1 MTNIIINSMYHPSSE
16 FIRFIGTQDD
26 FYDFIRIPVK
36 TKSYIF
42 WLPLLAIIFW
52 GASFIATKYLLD
64 KLTPETIIS
73 MRLILAISLLLIIA
87 LLQKRDFSINL
98 KSHGYILLLAII
110 AVFHLWIQVTGL
122 KFTTASNTGWI
133 IGTAPIF
140 MALLGLFFFKEKLNV
155 LKVTGIIIATF
166 GLLLLVGNGNPTNID
181 LIKNK
186 GDLLVLASAF
196 TWGIYSIVNKK
207 ISLNYSPVMTILY
220 LFIMMAIIIIPFTVS
235 DSTINSVKTLSGIGW
250 IAILFLGLLCSG
262 VAYVIWAFALRE
274 MESAKVGAY
283 LYFEPFV
290 TVIAAWILLKED
302 ITLFMILSGL
312 IITFGVFL
320 VNKD

>member
-1 MTNIIINSMYHPSSE
+1 M
-16 FIRFIGTQDD
+16 
-26 FYDFIRIPVK
+26 
-36 TKSYIF
+36 
-42 WLPLLAIIFW
+42 LAVLFW

-64 KLTPETIIS
+64 ELTPETIIS
-73 MRLILAISLLLIIA
+73 MRLVLAIIFLLTIA
-87 LLQKRDFSINL
+87 LIQKRDFTINF
-98 KSHGYILLLAII
+98 KSHSYILLLAVI

-140 MALLGLFFFKEKLNV
+140 MAILGLFFFKEKLDA

-186 GDLLVLASAF
+186 GDLLVLSSAF
-196 TWGIYSIVNKK
+196 TWGIYSMINKK
-207 ISLNYSPVMTILY
+207 ISLNYSPLMTILY
-220 LFIMMAIIIIPFTVS
+220 LFIMMAIIIIPFT
-235 DSTINSVKTLSGIGW
+235 INDTAVISVINLSGVGW
-250 IAILFLGLLCSG
+250 ISILFLGLLCSG
-262 VAYVIWAFALRE
+262 VSYVIWAYALRE

-290 TVIAAWILLKED
+290 TVIAAWIFLKED

-312 IITFGVFL
+312 IITAGVYL

>member
-1 MTNIIINSMYHPSSE
+1 MTLLPNNNII
-16 FIRFIGTQDD
+16 
-26 FYDFIRIPVK
+26 K

-64 KLTPETIIS
+64 ELTPETIIS
-73 MRLILAISLLLIIA
+73 MRLILAISLLLTIA

-98 KSHGYILLLAII
+98 ESHGYILILAII

-140 MALLGLFFFKEKLNV
+140 MALLGLFFFKEKLTV

-166 GLLLLVGNGNPTNID
+166 GLLMLVGNGNPANID

-196 TWGIYSIVNKK
+196 TWGIYSMVNKK

-220 LFIMMAIIIIPFTVS
+220 LFIMMAIIIIPFT
-235 DSTINSVKTLSGIGW
+235 INDGAIKSVINLSGLGW
-250 IAILFLGLLCSG
+250 VAILFLGLLCSG
-262 VAYVIWAFALRE
+262 VAYVIWAYALRE

-283 LYFEPFV
+283 LYFEPLV
-290 TVIAAWILLKED
+290 TVIAAWILLRED

-312 IITFGVFL
+312 IITAGVFL
-320 VNKD
+320 VNKE

>member
-1 MTNIIINSMYHPSSE
+1 M
-16 FIRFIGTQDD
+16 F
-26 FYDFIRIPVK
+26 
-36 TKSYIF
+36 
-42 WLPLLAIIFW
+42 AIVFW
-52 GASFIATKYLLD
+52 GASFIATKFLLD
-64 KLTPETIIS
+64 ELTPETIIS
-73 MRLILAISLLLIIA
+73 MRLILAIILLFTIA
-87 LLQKRDFSINL
+87 LIQKRDFSINY
-98 KSHGYILLLAII
+98 KSHAYILLLALI

-140 MALLGLFFFKEKLNV
+140 MALLGLIFFKEKLNV
-155 LKVTGIIIATF
+155 IKVSGILIATF
-166 GLLLLVGNGNPTNID
+166 GLLLLVGKGDLTNID

-186 GDLLVLASAF
+186 GDLLVLSSAF
-196 TWGIYSIVNKK
+196 TWGIYSMVNKK

-220 LFIMMAIIIIPFTVS
+220 LFIMMAIIIIPFTVNDTS
-235 DSTINSVKTLSGIGW
+235 IKSVINLSGVGW

-262 VAYVIWAFALRE
+262 VAYVIWAYALRE

-290 TVIAAWILLKED
+290 TVIAAWIFLKED
-302 ITLFMILSGL
+302 ITLLMILSGL
-312 IITFGVFL
+312 IITLGVFL

>member
-1 MTNIIINSMYHPSSE
+1 MTLSPYNNII
-16 FIRFIGTQDD
+16 
-26 FYDFIRIPVK
+26 K

-64 KLTPETIIS
+64 ELTPETIIS
-73 MRLILAISLLLIIA
+73 MRLILAISLLLTIA
-87 LLQKRDFSINL
+87 LLQKRDFSVNL
-98 KSHGYILLLAII
+98 KSHGYILLLAMI

-140 MALLGLFFFKEKLNV
+140 MALLGLFFFKEKLNT
-155 LKVTGIIIATF
+155 LKITGIIIATF
-166 GLLLLVGNGNPTNID
+166 GLLMLVGNGNPANID

-196 TWGIYSIVNKK
+196 TWGIYSMVNKK

-220 LFIMMAIIIIPFTVS
+220 LFIMMAIIIIPFT
-235 DSTINSVKTLSGIGW
+235 INDGAIKSVINLSGIGW

-262 VAYVIWAFALRE
+262 VAYVIWAYALRE

-290 TVIAAWILLKED
+290 TVIAAWILLSED

-312 IITFGVFL
+312 IITAGVFL
-320 VNKD
+320 VNKE